1 MLVGSALVGG
11 LLGSACGGGG
21 PIDPALP
28 LPEPSVAPGPGADY
42 SDYPGLVMLLSP
54 QGLPEE
60 PLTDQAVV
68 PDVSG
73 GNHDAIT
80 VVPEG
85 APLINVEADN
95 EVATQ
100 VLSYPE
106 PCDDP
111 QMCLRPILEVADA
124 RSLNPGVR
132 DFTVMSTVRV
142 ADTET
147 SAGSNIVQKGFSTG
161 GGGQWKLQ
169 VDGEAGIPTCT
180 IVQPGDDTIHIVE
193 ATISISDGAWHDVA
207 CRREGDTLT
216 VAVDG
221 EDQASVDV
229 PDRIDLL
236 NEAPVRV
243 GGKNSDVGND
253 PFHGDIA
260 QVVLIIG

>member
-1 MLVGSALVGG
+1 MRCFCRPEG
-11 LLGSACGGGG
+11 LTA
-21 PIDPALP
+21 
-28 LPEPSVAPGPGADY
+28 
-42 SDYPGLVMLLSP
+42 
-54 QGLPEE
+54 E
-60 PLTDQAVV
+60 PLADQAIV

-73 GNHDAIT
+73 SNHDAVA

-85 APLINVEADN
+85 APTIDVETDDDL
-95 EVATQ
+95 ATQ

-106 PCDDP
+106 PCNDP
-111 QMCLRPILEVADA
+111 QTCLRPILEVADA

-132 DFTVMSTVRV
+132 DFTVVSTVRV

-193 ATISISDGAWHDVA
+193 ATTSISDGAWHDVE